1 MSQRLTKCT
10 VCGQSG
16 HTRIHCLV
24 MCGSCSGDS
33 RKCDCEQPPAKK
45 QKTKKGRR
53 ATEKEQPQVAAGSPE
68 AEPNYKSICRQ
79 LQQKNQQLGK
89 AYQDLKAQF
98 DELEHQLAQAQQD
111 ADELEMATYK
121 DQMKSKDDRI
131 KTLEQQLRTLQNSEP
146 PAATNHESAAK
157 VNRNDLTEIHRRYA
171 AVLSIMNEKKCSLNN
186 AYRLAGTARS
196 TVRDFLG
203 IAELRIVNEVTYEST
218 LERLGDPKLSVKRI
232 EQECRR
238 QLGDLLPF
246 VKRLREEAVA
256 DGVG

>member
-33 RKCDCEQPPAKK
+33 RKYDCEQPPAQK

-68 AEPNYKSICRQ
+68 AEPNYKSICWQ

-98 DELEHQLAQAQQD
+98 DELEDHYQEREEQLAQAQQD
-111 ADELEMATYK
+111 ADEMADLVPQNEQEMVTYK
-121 DQMKSKDDRI
+121 EQLKAKDDRI
-131 KTLEQQLRTLQNSEP
+131 KTLEQQLRTLQNSEA
-146 PAATNHESAAK
+146 PAATNHETTVK
-157 VNRNDLTEIHRRYA
+157 VDRNDLTEIHRRYA
-171 AVLSIMNEKKCSLNN
+171 AVLSAMNEKCSL
-186 AYRLAGTARS
+186 
-196 TVRDFLG
+196 
-203 IAELRIVNEVTYEST
+203 
-218 LERLGDPKLSVKRI
+218 
-232 EQECRR
+232 
-238 QLGDLLPF
+238 
-246 VKRLREEAVA
+246 
-256 DGVG
+256 